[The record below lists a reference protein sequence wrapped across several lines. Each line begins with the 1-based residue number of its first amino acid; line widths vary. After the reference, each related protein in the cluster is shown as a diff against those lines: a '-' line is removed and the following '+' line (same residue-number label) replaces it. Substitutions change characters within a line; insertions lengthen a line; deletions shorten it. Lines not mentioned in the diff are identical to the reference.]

1 MAYAGVLILRSFFIK
16 NDVAADAF
24 VDADVDP
31 VVFDFNFLDVL
42 DCFRG
47 LKIRFD
53 GGPHWTHK
61 FRCFLFTPL
70 VVLCSLP
77 EPIVN
82 GDGEEEEEV
91 EDDTV
96 VANGCGRGGGGTP
109 SDELLEERVKL
120 VVEATDAEEDV
131 KLFAVLAA
139 PTTVENEDE
148 DDFGGFPP

>member
-82 GDGEEEEEV
+82 GDGEEEEEE
-91 EDDTV
+91 EDAI

-120 VVEATDAEEDV
+120 VVEATDAEEED

-139 PTTVENEDE
+139 PTTVENED
-148 DDFGGFPP
+148 DFGGFPP

>member
-1 MAYAGVLILRSFFIK
+1 MTSDLLAG
-16 NDVAADAF
+16 AAALYIPGGLPPHIFKVHYEKDSKAEEDA
-24 VDADVDP
+24 
-31 VVFDFNFLDVL
+31 
-42 DCFRG
+42 
-47 LKIRFD
+47 I
-53 GGPHWTHK
+53 
-61 FRCFLFTPL
+61 
-70 VVLCSLP
+70 
-77 EPIVN
+77 
-82 GDGEEEEEV
+82 
-91 EDDTV
+91 